1 MYKMQIQVKHKKGD
15 EMKEKTR
22 FGFNLSKRL
31 CVVCGICLCLTLAVS
46 GVYAGKGSM
55 ASPLFVEARY
65 LMDHLEQVVVVD
77 ARSEKAYKKGHI
89 PGAVSAPWQP
99 FTHMDGKPGAP
110 GWGVLLS
117 KTELADA
124 IGALGIDGSRQLV
137 VYADPPGWG
146 EDGRFVWMVMMAGI
160 ENVRILDG
168 GLASWE
174 KAGGQTTRETASP
187 ASLEMGINQWDD
199 SLDATTDWIL
209 ANQDQVKIVD
219 SRSLSEFNG
228 ATKYG
233 EARGGHLPGAV
244 LISFDDMF
252 EKNGILKS
260 PEELRKLF
268 ETAGLQPGDPIVT
281 YCTAGIRSAHMAL
294 VLRMAGFANAR
305 NYDASFY
312 EWAGMKD
319 LPLEK

>member
-1 MYKMQIQVKHKKGD
+1 MYKILFQVNLKK
-15 EMKEKTR
+15 ENRMKEKMR
-22 FGFNLSKRL
+22 FDFSSLKQL
-31 CVVCGICLCLTLAVS
+31 YVAFGICLCLTLTVS
-46 GVYAGKGSM
+46 GAYAGKDRM
-55 ASPLFVEARY
+55 ASPLFVDARY

-77 ARSEKAYKKGHI
+77 TRSEKAYGKGHI

-99 FTHMDGKPGAP
+99 FTHMAGKPGDP
-110 GWGVLLS
+110 GWGTLLS
-117 KTELADA
+117 KEELAA
-124 IGALGIDGSRQLV
+124 KIGALGIDGGKPLV

-146 EDGRFVWMVMMAGI
+146 EDGRFVWMAVMAGI
-160 ENVRILDG
+160 ENVHILDG
-168 GLASWE
+168 GLAAWK

-187 ASLEMGINQWDD
+187 SPLEMVITQWDG
-199 SLDATTDWIL
+199 SLDATTGWIL

-252 EKNGILKS
+252 EKNGLLKS
-260 PEELRKLF
+260 PGELTELF
-268 ETAGLQPGDPIVT
+268 ERAGLQPEDTIVT

-294 VLRMAGFANAR
+294 VLRMAGFVNAR

-319 LPLEK
+319 LLLEK